1 MVQGQLEM
9 KHFIFDV
16 DGTLTPSRQTINPE
30 FKTFFNN
37 FCRKNKVS
45 LVTGSD
51 KPKTLEQLGE
61 DTYNM
66 CHTVFNCN
74 GSDVWQSKKN
84 IYTDNWTLP
93 EDVHEWLTGF
103 LTESKFV
110 LRTGLHFEHRPGMC
124 NFSIVG
130 RNATLGERKLYAKF
144 DKQTNERNTIAK
156 MLKDRFKYVDA
167 KVGGETGID
176 ISKKHNDKS
185 QILKYFDDKEELY
198 FFGDAMHPEGNDYPL
213 KKVILDKGR
222 GICYNIQDYKET
234 WNILKDYD

>member
-1 MVQGQLEM
+1 M

-16 DGTLTPSRQTINPE
+16 DGTLTPSRQNINPE

-74 GSDVWQSKKN
+74 GNDVWQSKKN
-84 IYTDNWTLP
+84 IHTDDWTLP
-93 EDVHEWLTGF
+93 EDVHEWLAGF

-130 RNATLGERKLYAKF
+130 RNATLGERMLYAKF
-144 DKQTNERNTIAK
+144 DKQTNERNIIAK
-156 MLKDRFKYVDA
+156 MLNERFKYVDA

-176 ISKKHNDKS
+176 ISRKHSDKS
-185 QILKYFDDKEELY
+185 QIFKYFDNNEELH
-198 FFGDAMHPEGNDYPL
+198 FFGDAMHTEGNDYPL

-222 GICYNIQDYKET
+222 GFCYNIQDYKET